1 VIRAGLKA
9 VSRTTHTRRSLSF
22 TQRVVTKG
30 RISWRLDLSFYLP
43 KQKADRRTGGRKPIR
58 LATGGPT
65 AAAPDT
71 ISKTIRLG
79 ARARAALKRH
89 PRARLVLRTT
99 PRLPNGRAIYA
110 TKTLARH

>member
-1 VIRAGLKA
+1 M
-9 VSRTTHTRRSLSF
+9 SRTSRTSRSLSF

-30 RISWRLDLSFYLP
+30 KISWRLDLSFYLP
-43 KQKADRRTGGRKPIR
+43 RKHADRRTARRKPIR

-79 ARARAALKRH
+79 ARARAAVKRH

-99 PRLPNGRAIYA
+99 LRLPNGRAIYA
-110 TKTLARH
+110 TKTLARR